1 MVLLP
6 LVPQEPPESGTNLTN
21 QVILIS
27 GDRITDVGP
36 AESVKVPAGARVID
50 LSQATALPGL
60 IDAHVHLTD
69 SAGGLQHQM
78 MVAVYSTTQ
87 SLKAGFTTLVVMG
100 THGGGYG
107 DVELKKA
114 IESGLVQGPR
124 RSRLVQSLRSPPR
137 VTAPP
142 RWNSSHSNRR

>member
-6 LVPQEPPESGTNLTN
+6 LLPPEPPESGTNPTN

-27 GDRITDVGP
+27 GDRIADVGP
-36 AESVKVPAGARVID
+36 AESVKVPAGARGID

-78 MVAVYSTTQ
+78 MVAVYSATQ

-100 THGGGYG
+100 THGG
-107 DVELKKA
+107 A
-114 IESGLVQGPR
+114 MPMWS
-124 RSRLVQSLRSPPR
+124 
-137 VTAPP
+137 
-142 RWNSSHSNRR
+142 